1 ASRPQHPPRRAR
13 PAPARWSTPACKLLD
28 PGPRGGAISHPRTM
42 PATSRTA
49 RQVAKKRKS
58 PRRKKA
64 TPSRPALPPA
74 ETGERVPDEARS
86 LAAEVE
92 ADGGRVLAVYR
103 EPFGG
108 HAVLFAALPVDKVQP
123 TPYQRDLSE
132 PHVKRLVSAMERV
145 DRFLDPLIAVR
156 HEGRYWSP
164 TGNHRLA
171 RTHARRRKPVPPL
184 LLAEPEVAFQILALN
199 TEKAHNLKERS
210 LEVIRMLRGL
220 VETREGTE
228 LDVAPLLEEPAF
240 ATLGAAYEKRLRLSG
255 GAYHSIVKRI
265 DGFLDEPLAEA
276 LSIREERAAAL
287 LKLDDAVTAAVDRL
301 KARGMTSPY
310 LRPFV
315 VARINYL
322 RFVKPKPGAPP
333 PEFDSTLEKLTR
345 SAEKFNAEKVKE
357 SDVQR

>member
-1 ASRPQHPPRRAR
+1 
-13 PAPARWSTPACKLLD
+13 
-28 PGPRGGAISHPRTM
+28 M

-49 RQVAKKRKS
+49 RQVARKRKT

-64 TPSRPALPPA
+64 SPARRGLTPA
-74 ETGERVPDEARS
+74 ETGEAIPESARA
-86 LAAEVE
+86 LAAEVD
-92 ADGGRVLAVYR
+92 ADGGHVLAVYR
-103 EPFGG
+103 EPLGG
-108 HAVLFAALPVDKVQP
+108 HAVLFAALPIDKVQP

-156 HEGRYWSP
+156 HEGSYWTP
-164 TGNHRLA
+164 NGNHRLA
-171 RTHARRRKPVPPL
+171 SVRALGGQTVLAL
-184 LLAEPEVAFQILALN
+184 LLPEPEVAFQILALN

-220 VETREGTE
+220 VETRKGTE

-240 ATLGAAYEKRLRLSG
+240 ATLGAAYEKRPRLSG
-255 GAYHSIVKRI
+255 GAYHPIVKRI

-276 LSIREERAAAL
+276 LEIREERATAL
-287 LKLDDAVTAAVDRL
+287 LALDDAVTAAVNRL

-310 LRPFV
+310 IRPFV

-322 RFVKPKPGAPP
+322 RFVKPGATP
-333 PEFDSTLEKLTR
+333 PEFDATLEKLTR
-345 SAEKFNAEKVKE
+345 AAERFNAEKIKE
-357 SDVQR
+357 SDIQRVSGPAEPEGD

>member
-1 ASRPQHPPRRAR
+1 
-13 PAPARWSTPACKLLD
+13 
-28 PGPRGGAISHPRTM
+28 M

-49 RQVAKKRKS
+49 KQVARKRKA

-64 TPSRPALPPA
+64 APAQRGLAPA
-74 ETGERVPDEARS
+74 DTGENVPEPARA

-103 EPFGG
+103 EPLGG

-132 PHVKRLVSAMERV
+132 PHVKRLISAMERV

-156 HEGRYWSP
+156 HEGNYWTP
-164 TGNHRLA
+164 NGNHRLA
-171 RTHARRRKPVPPL
+171 ATRALGAKTVLAL
-184 LLAEPEVAFQILALN
+184 LLPEPEVAFQILALN

-220 VETREGTE
+220 VETRKGTE

-240 ATLGAAYEKRLRLSG
+240 ATLGAAYEQRPRLSG
-255 GAYHSIVKRI
+255 GAYHPIVKRI

-276 LSIREERAAAL
+276 LGIREERAAAV
-287 LKLDDAVTAAVDRL
+287 LKLDDAVTGAVDRL

-310 LRPFV
+310 LRSFV

-322 RFVKPKPGAPP
+322 RFVKPGSAP

-345 SAEKFNAEKVKE
+345 AGERFNAEKVKE
-357 SDVQR
+357 SDIRVGGPVEAESD

>member
-1 ASRPQHPPRRAR
+1 
-13 PAPARWSTPACKLLD
+13 
-28 PGPRGGAISHPRTM
+28 M

-49 RQVAKKRKS
+49 RQVARKRKS
-58 PRRKKA
+58 PRRRKA
-64 TPSRPALPPA
+64 TPAQRGLSPSA
-74 ETGERVPDEARS
+74 TGENIPEAARA

-92 ADGGRVLAVYR
+92 ADGGHVLAVYR
-103 EPFGG
+103 EPLGG
-108 HAVLFAALPVDKVQP
+108 HAVLFAALPLEKVQP

-156 HEGRYWSP
+156 HEGSYWTP
-164 TGNHRLA
+164 NGNHRLA
-171 RTHARRRKPVPPL
+171 AMRALGGKTVLAL
-184 LLAEPEVAFQILALN
+184 LLPEPEVAFQILALN

-220 VETREGTE
+220 VETRRGTE

-240 ATLGAAYEKRLRLSG
+240 ATLGAGYEKRPRLSG
-255 GAYHSIVKRI
+255 GAYHPIVKRI

-276 LSIREERAAAL
+276 LAIREERAEAV

-322 RFVKPKPGAPP
+322 RFMKPGSAP
-333 PEFDSTLEKLTR
+333 PEFDATLEKLTR
-345 SAEKFNAEKVKE
+345 AAERFNAEKVKE
-357 SDVQR
+357 SDIQRVGGPVEPE

>member
-1 ASRPQHPPRRAR
+1 
-13 PAPARWSTPACKLLD
+13 
-28 PGPRGGAISHPRTM
+28 M
-42 PATSRTA
+42 PSTSRTA
-49 RQVAKKRKS
+49 KQVPRKRKA
-58 PRRKKA
+58 PRRRKA
-64 TPSRPALPPA
+64 SPAQRGLSPGD
-74 ETGERVPDEARS
+74 TGENVPEAARA

-103 EPFGG
+103 EPLGA
-108 HAVLFAALPVDKVQP
+108 HAVLFVALPVDKVQP

-156 HEGRYWSP
+156 HEGSYWTP
-164 TGNHRLA
+164 NGNHRLA
-171 RTHARRRKPVPPL
+171 ATRALGGKTVLAL
-184 LLAEPEVAFQILALN
+184 LLPEPEVAFQILALN

-220 VETREGTE
+220 VETRKGTE

-240 ATLGAAYEKRLRLSG
+240 ATLGAAYEKRPRLSG
-255 GAYHSIVKRI
+255 GAYHPIVKRI

-276 LSIREERAAAL
+276 LAIREERAATVM
-287 LKLDDAVTAAVDRL
+287 KLDDAVTGAVERL

-310 LRPFV
+310 LRAFV

-322 RFVKPKPGAPP
+322 RFLKPGSAP
-333 PEFDSTLEKLTR
+333 PEFDATLEKLTR
-345 SAEKFNAEKVKE
+345 AAERFNAEKVKE
-357 SDVQR
+357 SDIRVGGPVEAESD

>member
-1 ASRPQHPPRRAR
+1 
-13 PAPARWSTPACKLLD
+13 
-28 PGPRGGAISHPRTM
+28 M

-49 RQVAKKRKS
+49 RQVARKRKT

-64 TPSRPALPPA
+64 TPAQRGLSPP
-74 ETGERVPDEARS
+74 ETGEKIPEAARA

-103 EPFGG
+103 EPLGG

-156 HEGRYWSP
+156 HEGSYWTP
-164 TGNHRLA
+164 NGNHRLA
-171 RTHARRRKPVPPL
+171 AIRALGGKTVLAL
-184 LLAEPEVAFQILALN
+184 LLPEPEVAFQILALN

-220 VETREGTE
+220 IETRKGTE

-240 ATLGAAYEKRLRLSG
+240 ATLGAAYEQRPRLSG
-255 GAYHSIVKRI
+255 GAYHPIVRRI

-276 LSIREERAAAL
+276 LAIREERAAAV
-287 LKLDDAVTAAVDRL
+287 LKLDDAVTAAVSRL

-322 RFVKPKPGAPP
+322 RFMKPGSAP
-333 PEFDSTLEKLTR
+333 PEFDATLEKLTR
-345 SAEKFNAEKVKE
+345 AAERFNAEKVKE
-357 SDVQR
+357 SDIQRVGGPVESE

>member
-1 ASRPQHPPRRAR
+1 
-13 PAPARWSTPACKLLD
+13 
-28 PGPRGGAISHPRTM
+28 M

-49 RQVAKKRKS
+49 RQVARKRKS
-58 PRRKKA
+58 PRRRKA
-64 TPSRPALPPA
+64 TPAQRGLSPI
-74 ETGERVPDEARS
+74 ETGENVPDAARA

-92 ADGGRVLAVYR
+92 ADGGRVLAAYR
-103 EPFGG
+103 EPLGG

-156 HEGRYWSP
+156 HEGSYWTPNGS
-164 TGNHRLA
+164 HRLA
-171 RTHARRRKPVPPL
+171 ATRALGGKTVLAL
-184 LLAEPEVAFQILALN
+184 LLPEPEVAFQILALN

-220 VETREGTE
+220 IETRKGTE

-240 ATLGAAYEKRLRLSG
+240 ATLGAAYEKRPRLSG
-255 GAYHSIVKRI
+255 GAYHPIVRRI
-265 DGFLDEPLAEA
+265 DGFLDEPLEEA
-276 LSIREERAAAL
+276 LAIREERAAAV
-287 LKLDDAVTAAVDRL
+287 LKLDDAVTTAVDRL
-301 KARGMTSPY
+301 KARGLTSPY
-310 LRPFV
+310 LKPFV

-322 RFVKPKPGAPP
+322 RFMKPGSAP

-345 SAEKFNAEKVKE
+345 AAGKFNAERVKE
-357 SDVQR
+357 SDIQRVSGPGEPEPD

>member
-1 ASRPQHPPRRAR
+1 
-13 PAPARWSTPACKLLD
+13 
-28 PGPRGGAISHPRTM
+28 M

-49 RQVAKKRKS
+49 RQVPKKRKA
-58 PRRKKA
+58 PRRRKSSG
-64 TPSRPALPPA
+64 PSPKGLPPQQ
-74 ETGERVPDEARS
+74 TGEEIPDHTRS

-103 EPFGG
+103 EPLGG
-108 HAVLFAALPVDKVQP
+108 HAVLFAALPLEKVQP

-156 HEGRYWSP
+156 HEGSYWTP
-164 TGNHRLA
+164 NGNHRLA
-171 RTHARRRKPVPPL
+171 ATRALGGKTVMAL
-184 LLAEPEVAFQILALN
+184 LLPEPEVAFQILALN

-220 VETREGTE
+220 IETRKGTE

-240 ATLGAAYEKRLRLSG
+240 ATLGAAYEKRPRLSG
-255 GAYHSIVKRI
+255 GAYHPIVKRI
-265 DGFLDEPLAEA
+265 DGFLDESLPEA
-276 LSIREERAAAL
+276 LAIRVERADAL
-287 LKLDDAVTAAVDRL
+287 LRLDDAVTAAVNRL
-301 KARGMTSPY
+301 KSRGLTSPY

-322 RFVKPKPGAPP
+322 RFVKPGGTP
-333 PEFDSTLEKLTR
+333 PEFDATLEKLTR
-345 SAEKFNAEKVKE
+345 AAEKFNAEKIKD
-357 SDVQR
+357 SDVQRVSGPAEPEES